1 MNSPLPFP
9 AAEAAVPSATPHHE
23 RVLDWMDSADRD
35 QAAEHAAN
43 LAHQREDVAGARALQ
58 QSILGPLPVVPGYTF
73 AVRCEACNDITG
85 DFYTFVRL
93 ANGDLA
99 FALGDVSGHGVR
111 AGLVM
116 SMAKKTFEIYAVQ
129 GGGPADI
136 LAKVNDALADDLAGK
151 LFVSMI
157 VGVLSPSRQAIT
169 WARAGHPPVLHFNPR
184 TRVSGEIAPRGMVV
198 GMRGGQIFRQS
209 LEEQAQ
215 KVAPGDVFL
224 LYTDGIVEAVN
235 LQGEEFGQERLVEVV
250 RRHAGDGPESMCEH
264 LMDLMRHFRGPKPM
278 ADDTTLLA
286 FAVT

>member
-9 AAEAAVPSATPHHE
+9 AETAAPSAE
-23 RVLDWMDSADRD
+23 SSLDWMDGADRD
-35 QAAEHAAN
+35 QAAEVAATA
-43 LAHQREDVAGARALQ
+43 AHRREDVAGARELQ
-58 QSILGPLPVVPGYTF
+58 QSILGPLPVVPGFTF
-73 AVRCEACNDITG
+73 AVRCEASNDITG
-85 DFYTFVRL
+85 DFYTFVPL
-93 ANGDLA
+93 PNGDLA

-151 LFVSMI
+151 LFVSMM
-157 VGVLSPSRQAIT
+157 VGVLSPARQAIT
-169 WARAGHPPVLHFNPR
+169 WARAGHTPVLHFNPR
-184 TRVSGEIAPRGMVV
+184 TRVSGEVGPRGMVV
-198 GMRGGQIFRQS
+198 GMRGGEIFRQS

-215 KVAPGDVFL
+215 KIAPGDVFL

-235 LQGEEFGQERLVEVV
+235 LQGEEFGHERLVEVV